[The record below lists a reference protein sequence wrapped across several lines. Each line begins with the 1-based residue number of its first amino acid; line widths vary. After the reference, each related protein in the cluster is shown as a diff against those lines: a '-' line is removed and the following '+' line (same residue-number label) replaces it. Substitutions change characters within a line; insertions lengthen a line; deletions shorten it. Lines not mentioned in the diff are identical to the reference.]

1 MDQVVEQV
9 VEIDCFYR
17 EVPLHA
23 KQLRRTRGRDVRG
36 ARYRIGGGR
45 DADAPAPVEHLLI
58 EPHGDAYLVHTRSG
72 MSGEVQQ
79 GTERVPLHRWI
90 EERGESFALPDDT
103 HVWLKLGWMTFA
115 ISTAEAAA
123 PVGPPPLVFRWSE
136 QKYLVCTGL
145 ALALTLLLAWFLPP
159 DAQALSMD
167 RWGPDVRFLQARII
181 PPEPPPAPPGPA
193 GAAGGT
199 AGQAASGP
207 EGAAG
212 TPRARRR
219 QARLARARPARTLA
233 QQQADRR
240 REIQQLAW
248 LGRWRPDP
256 GTAMG
261 QLLQAGSALGEDAE
275 EVLGAMMSAPVGES
289 HGIGGLGTKGTG
301 ARGAGTGED
310 PLGTGALHTIGGCGA
325 SSGCDGGSGGIPH
338 VIGRLQPRR
347 AIGPQV
353 IGGVT
358 EVRGSL
364 DKEIIRRVVRRHLP
378 EVRFCYEQEL
388 PRAPTLAGRVAVN
401 FTIAATGKVAA
412 AVVQSSTLG
421 NARAES
427 CVVSAVR
434 RWEFPQPQGGGI
446 VIATYPFNFV
456 LAGQ

>member
-1 MDQVVEQV
+1 MDQVVE
-9 VEIDCFYR
+9 VECFYR

-23 KQLRRTRGRDVRG
+23 RQLRRARGRDVPG
-36 ARYRIGGGR
+36 ARYRIGSGR
-45 DADAPAPVEHLLI
+45 DADAPAPIEHVLI
-58 EPHGDAYLVHTRSG
+58 EAHGEAYLVHVRAD
-72 MSGEVQQ
+72 MSGEVQH
-79 GTERVPLHRWI
+79 GTERVPLQRWI
-90 EERGESFALPDDT
+90 EERGESFALPEDT
-103 HVWLKLGWMTFA
+103 HVWLRLGWMTFV
-115 ISTAEAAA
+115 ISTAEAPV

-145 ALALTLLLAWFLPP
+145 ALAITLMLAWFIPP

-167 RWGPDVRFLQARII
+167 RWGPDVRFLQARIV
-181 PPEPPPAPPGPA
+181 PPEPPPAPAGPA

-199 AGQAASGP
+199 QGKAASGP

-219 QARLARARPARTLA
+219 EGRLARARPARTLA

-240 REIQQLAW
+240 REIQELAW
-248 LGRWRPDP
+248 LGRWKPDP
-256 GTAMG
+256 GTAMA
-261 QLLQAGSALGEDAE
+261 QLLQAGSALGEDPE
-275 EVLGAMMSAPVGES
+275 DVLGAMMSAPVGVAE
-289 HGIGGLGTKGTG
+289 GVGGLGARGTG

-310 PLGTGALHTIGGCGA
+310 PLGTGVLRTIGGCG
-325 SSGCDGGSGGIPH
+325 STTGCNGGPGGIPQGF
-338 VIGRLQPRR
+338 GRLQPRR

-353 IGGVT
+353 IVSET
-358 EVRGSL
+358 QVRGSL